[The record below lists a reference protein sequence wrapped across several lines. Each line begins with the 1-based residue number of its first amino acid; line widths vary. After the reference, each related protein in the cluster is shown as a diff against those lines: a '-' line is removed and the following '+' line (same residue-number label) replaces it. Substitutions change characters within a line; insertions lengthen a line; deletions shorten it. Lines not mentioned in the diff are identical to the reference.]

1 MVVPVLVAMAVVV
14 LLLLIVVLLLPAQK
28 QKEASKPVIN
38 SSSDRALI
46 EHCKKVNKQYERLFQ
61 TNDFRFLTPYIS
73 RALYVHLYNT
83 VAYCRAWVGIPDQFR
98 EVNWSVVKRQGTKV
112 IVRKVVIFTRVKTSA
127 NIKLALCTDFSELWL
142 VDISNAT
149 KPIIERIDEINA
161 FG

>member
-1 MVVPVLVAMAVVV
+1 MAVLILVAIVVV
-14 LLLLIVVLLLPAQK
+14 LVLLVTVLLLPAQK
-28 QKEASKPVIN
+28 QREASNSDIN
-38 SSSDRALI
+38 SSNDRSLI
-46 EHCKKVNKQYERLFQ
+46 EYCKKVNIQYERLFQ

-98 EVNWSVVKRQGTKV
+98 EVNWSVVKRQGMKV
-112 IVRKVVIFTRVKTSA
+112 IVRKVVIFTRVNTSA
-127 NIKLALCTDFSELWL
+127 NVKLALCTDFSELWL
-142 VDISNAT
+142 VDISNKS